1 MATNSSV
8 PTPSI
13 HQQKWLAGSSL
24 QIVSTT
30 LLTIILL
37 AFAVV
42 VAAASGVEE
51 VRMEDR
57 CDAATFPA
65 EAGCIGH
72 GGVTFAEFSAELN
85 PHDGGHD
92 AWKFNPHNT
101 HIDAGETLRAVNIGG
116 EPHSFTEV
124 FNFGAGLVPPLN
136 GALLPGTAPAVP
148 VNPAGVAATFA
159 GPGQSFEISGLSVGV
174 HKFQCLIHPWMRTTV
189 EVRTK

>member
-1 MATNSSV
+1 MENNHSLPVLATGKPNL
-8 PTPSI
+8 
-13 HQQKWLAGSSL
+13 LAGNGL
-24 QIVSTT
+24 QIASTVLIT
-30 LLTIILL
+30 VILL

-72 GGVTFAEFSAELN
+72 GGVTFAEFSEELN

-92 AWKFNPHNT
+92 AWKFNPHDT

-124 FNFGAGLVPPLN
+124 FNFGAGLVPSLN
-136 GALLPGTAPAVP
+136 GALPPGTAPAVP

-189 EVRTK
+189 EVRIK